1 MIKTLPKIPK
11 IQQSLNQQQHLPV
24 FPACLCILITFLNSS
39 HVLTHG
45 MVYPRVTTS
54 IQSVMRPIHCCY
66 TTVRRPIR
74 ALGQLSDSQEVYP
87 RVRTPIRQLGALP
100 DSQQVYPCVR
110 TAIRQLGALSDRSS
124 IRVLVLLFDSQE
136 VYPRVSTAI
145 RQLGAL
151 SDSQEVYPRVRTLIR
166 QLGGLSACQ
175 DCYSTVTGQLKKDGF
190 KMSLMGH
197 GTHGMI
203 YFMLKN
209 DA

>member
-87 RVRTPIRQLGALP
+87 RVRTPIRQLAG
-100 DSQQVYPCVR
+100 
-110 TAIRQLGALSDRSS
+110 LSACQYCYSTDRSS
-124 IRVLVLLFDSQE
+124 IRE
-136 VYPRVSTAI
+136 
-145 RQLGAL
+145 
-151 SDSQEVYPRVRTLIR
+151 
-166 QLGGLSACQ
+166 LGGLSACQ
-175 DCYSTVTGQLKKDGF
+175 DSYPTVRRSIRVLGLLFDSYGSVKKRWF
-190 KMSLMGH
+190 
-197 GTHGMI
+197 
-203 YFMLKN
+203 
-209 DA
+209 